1 MFLKNNF
8 FHTQNIF
15 VDYEHNMNYNKH
27 ADEFISPQYRPR
39 GIKEDMSLLCE
50 DLVEIRG
57 LLRYMKQLKNC
68 TLTI

>member
-1 MFLKNNF
+1 
-8 FHTQNIF
+8 
-15 VDYEHNMNYNKH
+15 MNYNKH

-57 LLRYMKQLKNC
+57 LLCYMKQLKNC
-68 TLTI
+68 ALTM